1 MSYIDNITRAT
12 KASNIL
18 AQATNVHLDLNEQI
32 NRLYETDTYRPLFA
46 AYKALTGETFSLGL
60 SSHLM
65 PAKLRKDFF
74 YTLGITGN
82 SYQDKVDQLNEFGYE
97 FTSIHGA

>member
-1 MSYIDNITRAT
+1 MSYIDNEVRAT

-18 AQATNVHLDLNEQI
+18 ALATNVHLDLNEQI
-32 NRLYETDTYRPLFA
+32 NRLYETDTFRPLFA

-65 PAKLRKDFF
+65 PAKLRKTFF
-74 YTLGITGN
+74 HKLDITGN
-82 SYQDKVDQLNEFGYE
+82 SYEEKVDQLNAFGY
-97 FTSIHGA
+97 SHQDQS

>member
-1 MSYIDNITRAT
+1 MSYIDNEVRAT
-12 KASNIL
+12 KAANIL
-18 AQATNVHLDLNEQI
+18 ALATNVHLDLHDAI

-46 AYKALTGETFSLGL
+46 AYKALTGETFGMI

-74 YTLGITGN
+74 RVLDITGN
-82 SYQDKVDQLNEFGYE
+82 SYQDKVDQLNEFGRRV
-97 FTSIHGA
+97 H